1 VRLYVDTMDAVL
13 VEFDAD
19 GNVRFENE
27 DWRRPT
33 LQERRAV
40 LHAARQAL
48 DHLTEL
54 VATFDPESS
63 R

>member
-1 VRLYVDTMDAVL
+1 MKLYIETMDAVL

-19 GNVRFENE
+19 GNVRLDGE

-40 LHAARQAL
+40 IHAARSEMEDLSELITAL
-48 DHLTEL
+48 ETD
-54 VATFDPESS
+54 
-63 R
+63 

>member
-1 VRLYVDTMDAVL
+1 MDAVL

-33 LQERRAV
+33 LQERRAL

-54 VATFDPESS
+54 LATFDPEPS